1 MTAVNES
8 DISRL
13 LGPVLAS
20 GSERVCVQNL
30 ENPLSCFKISKFGPS
45 RQTAREIEYF
55 KFLKKR
61 GVTSSFLPIFYDGY
75 YYNGQLVIEQ
85 ELIKDQPEEDLFA
98 FRVEEFVG
106 HATATQLE
114 ELQRYLRDLY
124 KELTSKNIIICD
136 LHAGNL
142 MVYCDREGRIKR
154 LIVIDGFGSPEAIPL
169 AKYRNLCTKGG

>member
-85 ELIKDQPEEDLFA
+85 DLLKTNRRKTFLLSALRSLSGMRQQPNWRNF
-98 FRVEEFVG
+98 
-106 HATATQLE
+106 
-114 ELQRYLRDLY
+114 
-124 KELTSKNIIICD
+124 S
-136 LHAGNL
+136 
-142 MVYCDREGRIKR
+142 
-154 LIVIDGFGSPEAIPL
+154 AI
-169 AKYRNLCTKGG
+169 